1 MLPVAFRLSSAP
13 RRHRIVNTAPKVTA
27 PKIEAIVSSVT
38 DIPKARTA
46 CIAVARGSSSQP
58 SGFYLAIWRMCLPL
72 LSSILFSQ
80 FRKSGKGFLLDMTDS
95 ILETISNEYAA
106 AAEKV
111 GGSVVAV
118 HARRWMPTSGIEWK
132 KGVVVTVH
140 HGVQRD
146 EDIKVLLVGG
156 RAVSAKLV
164 GRDPSTDIAVLKIE
178 DGSSGA
184 PQLGDSTSLRLG
196 HLVLAL
202 GRTRRGDLVASS
214 GIIGGISGEWRNQR
228 GGQLDQHIRLDLAL
242 YPGFSGGPLLNARG
256 EVVGVNTR
264 GLAHGRA
271 VTVPV
276 ATVNRVVE
284 ELLKKGHIAR
294 PYLGIAMQPV
304 EVPENM
310 RSRLPAQMRVG
321 LLVMQVENG
330 GPAERAGVL
339 LGDVLFEVSGETV
352 EHVDAIQD
360 SLAAAKIGDVLQI
373 RVIRAGEIKPVSIT
387 LGERAR

>member
-1 MLPVAFRLSSAP
+1 MIRTLCLRLRWPAYGSKGARCPEPLLQSFQEACRANLCFHLAMWRMRLPRLS
-13 RRHRIVNTAPKVTA
+13 
-27 PKIEAIVSSVT
+27 
-38 DIPKARTA
+38 
-46 CIAVARGSSSQP
+46 
-58 SGFYLAIWRMCLPL
+58 L
-72 LSSILFSQ
+72 ILFSQ
-80 FRKSGKGFLLDMTDS
+80 FRKGVLLDMANS
-95 ILETISNEYAA
+95 ILETISSEFASAA
-106 AAEKV
+106 DKV
-111 GGSVVAV
+111 GSSVVAV
-118 HARRWMPTSGIEWK
+118 HARRWTPTSGIEWK

-146 EDIKVLLVGG
+146 EDIKVLLGSG
-156 RAVSAKLV
+156 RAVSAKLA
-164 GRDPSTDIAVLKIE
+164 GRDPSTDIAVLRIE
-178 DGSSGA
+178 EVSSSA

-214 GIIGGISGEWRNQR
+214 GIIGGISGEWRNRR

-256 EVVGVNTR
+256 EVVGINTR

-284 ELLKKGHIAR
+284 ELLEKGHIAR

-310 RSRLPAQMRVG
+310 RSKLPSQTRVG
-321 LLVMQVENG
+321 LLVVHVEND
-330 GPAERAGVL
+330 GPSAKAGIL
-339 LGDVLFEVSGETV
+339 LGDVLFEVSGRSV
-352 EHVDAIQD
+352 EDVDALQD
-360 SLAAAKIGDVLQI
+360 SLATAKVGDVLQVRI
-373 RVIRAGEIKPVSIT
+373 IRAGEIKTLSIS

>member
-1 MLPVAFRLSSAP
+1 MANS
-13 RRHRIVNTAPKVTA
+13 
-27 PKIEAIVSSVT
+27 
-38 DIPKARTA
+38 
-46 CIAVARGSSSQP
+46 
-58 SGFYLAIWRMCLPL
+58 M
-72 LSSILFSQ
+72 
-80 FRKSGKGFLLDMTDS
+80 
-95 ILETISNEYAA
+95 LETISNELAA
-106 AAEKV
+106 ATEKV
-111 GGSVVAV
+111 GSSVVAV

-146 EDIKVLLVGG
+146 EDIKVLLDGG
-156 RAVSAKLV
+156 RAVSAKLA
-164 GRDPSTDIAVLKIE
+164 GRDPSTDLAVLRIE
-178 DGSSGA
+178 EVTSGA

-214 GIIGGISGEWRNQR
+214 GIIGGISGEWRNRR

-264 GLAHGRA
+264 GLGHGRA

-284 ELLKKGHIAR
+284 ELLEKGRIAR

-310 RSRLPAQMRVG
+310 RAKLPAETRVG
-321 LLVMQVENG
+321 LLVMHVENG
-330 GPAERAGVL
+330 GPAEKAGVL
-339 LGDVLFEVSGETV
+339 LGDVLFEVGGKTV
-352 EHVDAIQD
+352 GHLDAIQD
-360 SLAAAKIGDVLQI
+360 SLATAKIGDVLEI
-373 RVIRAGEIKPVSIT
+373 RLIRAGEIKAVSVA
-387 LGERAR
+387 LGERTR

>member
-1 MLPVAFRLSSAP
+1 MA
-13 RRHRIVNTAPKVTA
+13 N
-27 PKIEAIVSSVT
+27 
-38 DIPKARTA
+38 
-46 CIAVARGSSSQP
+46 
-58 SGFYLAIWRMCLPL
+58 
-72 LSSILFSQ
+72 
-80 FRKSGKGFLLDMTDS
+80 S
-95 ILETISNEYAA
+95 ILETISNEFAA

-111 GGSVVAV
+111 GSSVVAV

-146 EDIKVLLVGG
+146 EEIKVLLDGG
-156 RAVSAKLV
+156 RAVSAKLA
-164 GRDPSTDIAVLKIE
+164 GRDPSTDIAVLRIE
-178 DGSSGA
+178 EVSSAA

-214 GIIGGISGEWRNQR
+214 GIIGGISGGWRNR
-228 GGQLDQHIRLDLAL
+228 HGGQLDQHIRLDLAL

-264 GLAHGRA
+264 GLGHGRA
-271 VTVPV
+271 VTLPV

-284 ELLKKGHIAR
+284 ELLEKGHIAR
-294 PYLGIAMQPV
+294 PYLGVAMQPV

-310 RSRLPAQMRVG
+310 RSKLPAETRVG
-321 LLVMQVENG
+321 LLVMHVENG
-330 GPAERAGVL
+330 GPAEKVGVL
-339 LGDVLFEVSGETV
+339 LGDVLFEVGGKTV

-360 SLAAAKIGDVLQI
+360 SLATAKIGDVLQI
-373 RVIRAGEIKPVSIT
+373 RLIRAGEVKAVSVA
-387 LGERAR
+387 LGERTR

>member
-1 MLPVAFRLSSAP
+1 M
-13 RRHRIVNTAPKVTA
+13 I
-27 PKIEAIVSSVT
+27 
-38 DIPKARTA
+38 
-46 CIAVARGSSSQP
+46 
-58 SGFYLAIWRMCLPL
+58 
-72 LSSILFSQ
+72 
-80 FRKSGKGFLLDMTDS
+80 DMTNS
-95 ILETISNEYAA
+95 ILETISNEFAT

-118 HARRWMPTSGIEWK
+118 HGRRWMPTSGIEWK
-132 KGVVVTVH
+132 QSVIVTVH

-146 EDIKVLLVGG
+146 EDIKVLLAGG
-156 RAVSAKLV
+156 RAVSAQLA
-164 GRDPSTDIAVLKIE
+164 GRDPSTDIAVLRIE
-178 DGSSGA
+178 EGSSEP
-184 PQLGDSTSLRLG
+184 PQLGDPTSLRLG

-214 GIIGGISGEWRNQR
+214 GIIGGISGEWRSRR
-228 GGQLDQHIRLDLAL
+228 GGQLGQHIRLDLAL

-256 EVVGVNTR
+256 EVVGINTR
-264 GLAHGRA
+264 GLGHGRA

-276 ATVNRVVE
+276 DTVNRVVE
-284 ELLKKGHIAR
+284 EILEKGHIAR

-310 RSRLPAQMRVG
+310 RSKLPAQTRVG
-321 LLVMQVENG
+321 LLVTHVENN
-330 GPAERAGVL
+330 GPAEKARVL
-339 LGDVLFEVSGETV
+339 LGDVIFELGGKIV

-360 SLAAAKIGDVLQI
+360 SLATAKVGDALQI

>member
-1 MLPVAFRLSSAP
+1 M
-13 RRHRIVNTAPKVTA
+13 
-27 PKIEAIVSSVT
+27 
-38 DIPKARTA
+38 
-46 CIAVARGSSSQP
+46 
-58 SGFYLAIWRMCLPL
+58 
-72 LSSILFSQ
+72 
-80 FRKSGKGFLLDMTDS
+80 
-95 ILETISNEYAA
+95 
-106 AAEKV
+106 
-111 GGSVVAV
+111 VAV

-132 KGVVVTVH
+132 KGVIVTVH

-146 EDIKVLLVGG
+146 EDIKVLLPGG
-156 RAVSAKLV
+156 RAVSATLA
-164 GRDPSTDIAVLKIE
+164 GRDPSTDIAVLRIE

-214 GIIGGISGEWRNQR
+214 GIIGGISGEWRSR
-228 GGQLDQHIRLDLAL
+228 HGGQIDQHIRLDLAL

-256 EVVGVNTR
+256 EVVGINTR
-264 GLAHGRA
+264 GFGHGRA

-284 ELLKKGHIAR
+284 ELLEKGHIAR
-294 PYLGIAMQPV
+294 PYLGIAIQPV

-310 RSRLPAQMRVG
+310 RLKLPAETRAG
-321 LLVMQVENG
+321 LLVMRAENG
-330 GPAERAGVL
+330 GPAEKAGVL
-339 LGDVLFEVSGETV
+339 LGDVLFELGGKTV

-360 SLAAAKIGDVLQI
+360 SLATAKVGDVLRI
-373 RVIRAGEIKPVSIT
+373 RVIRAGEIKTVSIT

>member
-1 MLPVAFRLSSAP
+1 MAS
-13 RRHRIVNTAPKVTA
+13 
-27 PKIEAIVSSVT
+27 
-38 DIPKARTA
+38 
-46 CIAVARGSSSQP
+46 
-58 SGFYLAIWRMCLPL
+58 
-72 LSSILFSQ
+72 
-80 FRKSGKGFLLDMTDS
+80 S
-95 ILETISNEYAA
+95 ILETISNEFAA

-111 GGSVVAV
+111 GNSVVAV

-140 HGVQRD
+140 HGVQRE
-146 EDIKVLLVGG
+146 EDIKVLLDGG
-156 RAVSAKLV
+156 RAVSAKFA
-164 GRDPSTDIAVLKIE
+164 GRDPSTDIAVLRIE
-178 DGSSGA
+178 GITSGA

-214 GIIGGISGEWRNQR
+214 GIIGGISGEWRNRR

-256 EVVGVNTR
+256 EVVGLNTR
-264 GLAHGRA
+264 GLGHGRA

-276 ATVNRVVE
+276 ATVDRVVE
-284 ELLKKGHIAR
+284 ELLEKGHIAR

-310 RSRLPAQMRVG
+310 RSKLPAETRVG
-321 LLVMQVENG
+321 LLVMHVENG
-330 GPAERAGVL
+330 GPADKAGVL
-339 LGDVLFEVSGETV
+339 LGDVLFEVGEKTV

-360 SLAAAKIGDVLQI
+360 SLATAKIGDVVQI
-373 RVIRAGEIKPVSIT
+373 RLIRAGEIKAVSVA
-387 LGERAR
+387 LGERTR

>member
-1 MLPVAFRLSSAP
+1 M
-13 RRHRIVNTAPKVTA
+13 
-27 PKIEAIVSSVT
+27 
-38 DIPKARTA
+38 
-46 CIAVARGSSSQP
+46 
-58 SGFYLAIWRMCLPL
+58 
-72 LSSILFSQ
+72 
-80 FRKSGKGFLLDMTDS
+80 LDMANS
-95 ILETISNEYAA
+95 ILETISSEFAA

-111 GGSVVAV
+111 GSSVVAV
-118 HARRWMPTSGIEWK
+118 QARRWMPTSGIEWK

-146 EDIKVLLVGG
+146 QDIKVLLAGG
-156 RAVSAKLV
+156 RAVSAKLA

-178 DGSSGA
+178 EGSSSA
-184 PQLGDSTSLRLG
+184 PKLGDSTSLRLG

-214 GIIGGISGEWRNQR
+214 GIIGGISGEWRNRR

-256 EVVGVNTR
+256 EVVGINTR
-264 GLAHGRA
+264 GPAHGRA

-284 ELLKKGHIAR
+284 ELLEKGRIAR

-310 RSRLPAQMRVG
+310 RSKLPTETRAG
-321 LLVMQVENG
+321 LLVMHVENG
-330 GPAERAGVL
+330 GPAEKAGVL
-339 LGDVLFEVSGETV
+339 LGDVLFELGGKTV
-352 EHVDAIQD
+352 EQVDAIQD
-360 SLAAAKIGDVLQI
+360 SLATAKIGHVLHI

-387 LGERAR
+387 LGERSR

>member
-1 MLPVAFRLSSAP
+1 MANSTLEIISSEFA
-13 RRHRIVNTAPKVTA
+13 
-27 PKIEAIVSSVT
+27 S
-38 DIPKARTA
+38 
-46 CIAVARGSSSQP
+46 
-58 SGFYLAIWRMCLPL
+58 
-72 LSSILFSQ
+72 
-80 FRKSGKGFLLDMTDS
+80 
-95 ILETISNEYAA
+95 
-106 AAEKV
+106 AAERV

-146 EDIKVLLVGG
+146 EDIKVLLGSG
-156 RAVSAKLV
+156 RAVSAKLA
-164 GRDPSTDIAVLKIE
+164 GRDPSTDIAVLRIE
-178 DGSSGA
+178 EGSSGA

-214 GIIGGISGEWRNQR
+214 GIVGGISGEWRNRR
-228 GGQLDQHIRLDLAL
+228 GGNLDQHIRLDLAL

-256 EVVGVNTR
+256 EVVGMNTR

-276 ATVNRVVE
+276 ATVNRVAE
-284 ELLKKGHIAR
+284 ELLNKGHIAR

-304 EVPENM
+304 EVPNNL
-310 RSRLPAQMRVG
+310 RSKLPAGTQIG
-321 LLVMQVENG
+321 LLVTHVENG
-330 GPAERAGVL
+330 APAEKAGVL
-339 LGDVLFEVSGETV
+339 LGDVVFEVGGKTV

-360 SLAAAKIGDVLQI
+360 SLVAAKVGDVLQV
-373 RVIRAGEIKPVSIT
+373 RVIRAGENTPVSIT
-387 LGERAR
+387 LGERSR

>member
-1 MLPVAFRLSSAP
+1 MP
-13 RRHRIVNTAPKVTA
+13 N
-27 PKIEAIVSSVT
+27 
-38 DIPKARTA
+38 
-46 CIAVARGSSSQP
+46 
-58 SGFYLAIWRMCLPL
+58 
-72 LSSILFSQ
+72 SI
-80 FRKSGKGFLLDMTDS
+80 
-95 ILETISNEYAA
+95 IETISNEFASV
-106 AAEKV
+106 AEKV
-111 GGSVVAV
+111 GSNVVAV
-118 HARRWMPTSGIEWK
+118 HARRWMPTSGIEWNR
-132 KGVVVTVH
+132 GVVVTAH

-146 EDIKVLLVGG
+146 EDIKVLLDGG
-156 RAVSAKLV
+156 RAFSAKLA
-164 GRDPSTDIAVLKIE
+164 GRDPSTDIAVLRMDE
-178 DGSSGA
+178 GSSGSA

-214 GIIGGISGEWRNQR
+214 GIIGGISGEWRNRR

-256 EVVGVNTR
+256 EVVGINTQ

-284 ELLKKGHIAR
+284 ELLEKGRIAR

-310 RSRLPAQMRVG
+310 SSKLLTKTRAG
-321 LLVMQVENG
+321 LLVVHVEND
-330 GPAERAGVL
+330 GPAEQAGVL
-339 LGDVLFEVSGETV
+339 LGDVVFEVSGKTV
-352 EHVDAIQD
+352 EHMDAIQD
-360 SLAAAKIGDVLQI
+360 SLATARVGDVLEVRI
-373 RVIRAGEIKPVSIT
+373 IRAAEIKPVSIT

>member
-1 MLPVAFRLSSAP
+1 MLAEPTFWLP
-13 RRHRIVNTAPKVTA
+13 P
-27 PKIEAIVSSVT
+27 
-38 DIPKARTA
+38 D
-46 CIAVARGSSSQP
+46 
-58 SGFYLAIWRMCLPL
+58 FDLAIRRMRLRF

-80 FRKSGKGFLLDMTDS
+80 FRKGVLLDMANS
-95 ILETISNEYAA
+95 IIETISSEFAS
-106 AAEKV
+106 AAERV
-111 GGSVVAV
+111 GSNVVAV

-146 EDIKVLLVGG
+146 EDIKVLLDGG
-156 RAVSAKLV
+156 RAVSAKV
-164 GRDPSTDIAVLKIE
+164 AGRDPSTDIAVLRIE
-178 DGSSGA
+178 KGSSSA

-214 GIIGGISGEWRNQR
+214 GIIGGLSGEWRSRR

-256 EVVGVNTR
+256 EVVGINTQ

-271 VTVPV
+271 VTVPG

-284 ELLKKGHIAR
+284 ELLEKGRIAR
-294 PYLGIAMQPV
+294 LYLGIAMQPV

-310 RSRLPAQMRVG
+310 SSKLLTKTRAG
-321 LLVMQVENG
+321 LLVVHVEND
-330 GPAERAGVL
+330 GPAEQAGVL
-339 LGDVLFEVSGETV
+339 LGDVVFEVGGKPV

-360 SLAAAKIGDVLQI
+360 SLAAAKIGDVLQLK
-373 RVIRAGEIKPVSIT
+373 VIRAGEIKPVSIT

>member
-1 MLPVAFRLSSAP
+1 MRLPF
-13 RRHRIVNTAPKVTA
+13 
-27 PKIEAIVSSVT
+27 
-38 DIPKARTA
+38 
-46 CIAVARGSSSQP
+46 
-58 SGFYLAIWRMCLPL
+58 F
-72 LSSILFSQ
+72 SSILVSE
-80 FRKSGKGFLLDMTDS
+80 FRKGLLDMANS
-95 ILETISNEYAA
+95 ILETISSEFSS

-118 HARRWMPTSGIEWK
+118 HARRWLPTSGIEWK

-146 EDIKVLLVGG
+146 EDIKVLLDGG
-156 RAVSAKLV
+156 QAISAKLV
-164 GRDPSTDIAVLKIE
+164 GRDPRTDIAVMRIE
-178 DGSSGA
+178 KRSSSA

-214 GIIGGISGEWRNQR
+214 GIIGGISGEWRNRR

-256 EVVGVNTR
+256 EVVGINTR

-284 ELLKKGHIAR
+284 ELLEKGHVAR

-304 EVPENM
+304 EVPDNM
-310 RSRLPAQMRVG
+310 RSKLPGQTRVG
-321 LLVMQVENG
+321 LLVVQVEND
-330 GPAERAGVL
+330 GPAEKAGML
-339 LGDVLFEVSGETV
+339 LGDVLFEVGGETV

-360 SLAAAKIGDVLQI
+360 SLATAKVGDVLQI
-373 RVIRAGEIKPVSIT
+373 RVIRAGEIKPVSIK

>member
-1 MLPVAFRLSSAP
+1 LP
-13 RRHRIVNTAPKVTA
+13 N
-27 PKIEAIVSSVT
+27 
-38 DIPKARTA
+38 
-46 CIAVARGSSSQP
+46 
-58 SGFYLAIWRMCLPL
+58 
-72 LSSILFSQ
+72 
-80 FRKSGKGFLLDMTDS
+80 MTNS
-95 ILETISNEYAA
+95 ILEIISNEFAA

-146 EDIKVLLVGG
+146 EDIKVLVPGG
-156 RAVSAKLV
+156 HAVSAKLA
-164 GRDPSTDIAVLKIE
+164 GRDPSTDIAVLRIE
-178 DGSSGA
+178 DRFSGA

-214 GIIGGISGEWRNQR
+214 GIIGGISGEWRSRR
-228 GGQLDQHIRLDLAL
+228 GGQIDQHIRLDLAL

-264 GLAHGRA
+264 GFGHGRA

-276 ATVNRVVE
+276 ATVNRVVK
-284 ELLKKGHIAR
+284 ELLEKGHIAR
-294 PYLGIAMQPV
+294 PYLGVAMQPV

-310 RSRLPAQMRVG
+310 RSKLPAETRAG
-321 LLVMQVENG
+321 LLIMHVENG
-330 GPAERAGVL
+330 GPGERAGVL
-339 LGDVLFEVSGETV
+339 LGDVLFELGGKTV

-360 SLAAAKIGDVLQI
+360 SLATAKVGDVLQI
-373 RVIRAGEIKPVSIT
+373 RVIRGGEIKPVSVT